1 MEVLVCISFLFLL
14 CYEGVGVCGLQIGF
28 LKIFTNKRL
37 NSTEGL
43 KRASKA
49 LGVSPP
55 WNAPSWLWTFS
66 WKLHQ
71 WLLPF
76 FHSTDKCN
84 ANETFVNLP
93 VLWWKAIAGN
103 RRGSKLDDQGF
114 AYDLLPPF
122 TRMIVSYPLCWLF
135 PNLHHQN
142 VAMRTVYL
150 DKALDRCLE
159 ETVKLDK
166 QISTVEIVTFGA
178 GFDTRSLRYLNN
190 DSSKNSRF
198 LHFHEFDLSHV
209 VQSKN
214 CMFQRL
220 IERRK
225 SQNIQLP
232 KLYSCDLN
240 HENQITSALN
250 QVKGDIHSR
259 PSKGERTII
268 FVFEAVAMYLNPG
281 ATERLLELCNQ
292 FIHNNGVKTSY
303 LCFTDRF
310 PSTNAGLTDLIEEE
324 KQLCQVFL
332 NRHKFQLLDFLP
344 KPGRARHMGLA
355 IFQGTS

>member
-1 MEVLVCISFLFLL
+1 
-14 CYEGVGVCGLQIGF
+14 
-28 LKIFTNKRL
+28 
-37 NSTEGL
+37 
-43 KRASKA
+43 
-49 LGVSPP
+49 
-55 WNAPSWLWTFS
+55 
-66 WKLHQ
+66 
-71 WLLPF
+71 
-76 FHSTDKCN
+76 
-84 ANETFVNLP
+84 
-93 VLWWKAIAGN
+93 
-103 RRGSKLDDQGF
+103 
-114 AYDLLPPF
+114 
-122 TRMIVSYPLCWLF
+122 
-135 PNLHHQN
+135 
-142 VAMRTVYL
+142 
-150 DKALDRCLE
+150 
-159 ETVKLDK
+159 
-166 QISTVEIVTFGA
+166 
-178 GFDTRSLRYLNN
+178 
-190 DSSKNSRF
+190 
-198 LHFHEFDLSHV
+198 
-209 VQSKN
+209 
-214 CMFQRL
+214 MFQRL